1 MVCVIHVA
9 YVIRIYR
16 QMQQFS
22 EIWVFLDY
30 NNLALVEGDV
40 AHLSDSITFENM
52 RNPTQG
58 VGKGSMG
65 RNWDMYL

>member
-1 MVCVIHVA
+1 
-9 YVIRIYR
+9 
-16 QMQQFS
+16 MQQFS
-22 EIWVFLDY
+22 EIWKFLDY
-30 NNLALVEGDV
+30 NNLALVEGDL
-40 AHLSDSITFENM
+40 AHLNDSITFENM